1 MNNLN
6 KYITILG
13 SGESGIG
20 AALLGASKDYDV
32 FVSDAKIISDENLEI
47 LEKRNISYEQNG
59 HSLDKMLQS
68 EFVIK
73 SPGIPENAE
82 IVLQLKG
89 ANISVISEIE
99 FASKFTN
106 AKFIAITGSN
116 GKTTTTLLTYHILKS
131 AGLKVGMAG
140 NVGNSLSKLIL
151 ENSYDLIVVELSS
164 FQLDG
169 MFDFKADLSV
179 LLNITAD
186 HLDRYD
192 YDLTKYAEAKFRV
205 FQNQE
210 REQLCIYNVD
220 DNLVKRK
227 LGNSKLEFGTLGIS
241 VKDVVEHGAYLS
253 NNKLVFDYKEKSELE
268 TDDIP
273 LIGKHNY
280 YNVMAAGLIALQYG
294 VDFETIKSAIST
306 FKNAAHRLEFIAD
319 VDGVRFINDSKA
331 TNVDSVYY
339 ALDSLERSVI
349 WVAGGVN
356 KGNDYSILRNL
367 VKQKVKTIVCLGVDN
382 QHLFDAFEND
392 VEIIKETLNADE
404 AVSQAF
410 ALAIP
415 GDVVLLSPACASFD
429 LFKNYE
435 ARGNEFKSAVLYLKK
450 KRELMSIEMMSI
462 EI

>member
-1 MNNLN
+1 MNSLN
-6 KYITILG
+6 KHITILG
-13 SGESGIG
+13 SGESGMG
-20 AALLGASKDYDV
+20 AALLGAAKGYDV
-32 FVSDAKIISDENLEI
+32 FVSDTKLIPDENLEI
-47 LEKRNISYEQNG
+47 LEKKKIAYEQNG
-59 HSLDKMLQS
+59 HSLDRMLQS

-82 IVLQLKG
+82 IVLQLKS

-131 AGLKVGMAG
+131 AGLNVGMAG

-151 ENSYDLIVVELSS
+151 DNSYDLIVVELSS

-169 MFDFKADLSV
+169 MFDFKADSSI
-179 LLNITAD
+179 LLNITPD

-192 YDLTKYAEAKFRV
+192 YDLTKYAEAKFRIL
-205 FQNQE
+205 QNQE
-210 REQLCIYNVD
+210 KEELCIYNVD
-220 DNLVKRK
+220 DNLVRK
-227 LGNSKLEFGTLGIS
+227 KLNNSELEFGSLGIS
-241 VKDVVEHGAYLS
+241 IKNVVEAGAYLS
-253 NNKLVFDYKEKSELE
+253 NNKLVFNYKGKSELE
-268 TDDIP
+268 TKDIP

-280 YNVMAAGLIALQYG
+280 YNVMVASIIALKYR

-306 FKNAAHRLEFIAD
+306 FKNAAHRLEFVAD

-339 ALDSLERSVI
+339 ALDSLQRSVI

-356 KGNDYSILRNL
+356 KGNDYSIIQNL

-382 QHLFDAFEND
+382 QHLLNAFEND
-392 VEIIKETLNADE
+392 VEIIKETLNASE

-410 ALAIP
+410 ALANP
-415 GDVVLLSPACASFD
+415 GDVVLLSPACSSFD

-450 KRELMSIEMMSI
+450 KRELVAI
-462 EI
+462 

>member
-6 KYITILG
+6 KHITILG

-20 AALLGASKDYDV
+20 AALLGAAKGYDV
-32 FVSDAKIISDENLEI
+32 FVSDARLIPDENLDI
-47 LEKRNISYEQNG
+47 LEKKKITYEQNG
-59 HSLDKMLQS
+59 HSLDRMLDS
-68 EFVIK
+68 KYVIK
-73 SPGIPENAE
+73 SPGIPENTE
-82 IVLQLKG
+82 IVLQLKS

-131 AGLKVGMAG
+131 AGLNVGMAG

-151 ENSYDLIVVELSS
+151 EHSYDLIVVELSS

-169 MFDFKADLSV
+169 MFDFKADSSV
-179 LLNITAD
+179 LLNITPD

-192 YDLTKYAEAKFRV
+192 NDLTKYAEAKFRV

-210 REQLCIYNVD
+210 KDELCIYNVD
-220 DNLVKRK
+220 DNLVRK
-227 LGNSKLEFGTLGIS
+227 KLENSESDSLGIS
-241 VKDVVEHGAYLS
+241 VKEVVESGAYLS
-253 NNKLVFDYKEKSELE
+253 NDKLVFHYKGKSELE
-268 TDDIP
+268 TKDVP
-273 LIGKHNY
+273 LIGKHNF
-280 YNVMAAGLIALQYG
+280 YNVMVAGLIALKYG
-294 VDFETIKSAIST
+294 VNFKIIESAIST
-306 FKNAAHRLEFIAD
+306 FKNAAHRLEFVAD
-319 VDGVRFINDSKA
+319 VGGVRFINDSKA

-349 WVAGGVN
+349 WVAGGIN
-356 KGNDYSILRNL
+356 KGNDYSIIQNL

-382 QHLFDAFEND
+382 KHLFEAFEND

-404 AVSQAF
+404 AVSHAF
-410 ALAIP
+410 ALANP
-415 GDVVLLSPACASFD
+415 GDVVLLSPACSSFD

-435 ARGNEFKSAVLYLKK
+435 ARGNEFKSAVLDLKK
-450 KRELMSIEMMSI
+450 SVN
-462 EI
+462 